1 MSGCRDRNPTCG
13 RFFWLCTRQPKNA
26 GNGAGARALSRIH
39 AYPHYLYSPP
49 GEDYYSADSP
59 ASASFFSSRAIF
71 ASASSSSFCSCAAV
85 FTFVNVLATGAAPL
99 PALAGSRGAVRGFA
113 FAPAHLRAN
122 QPVSWVHPMIL
133 HKVLSRRWRGLAGC
147 IDR

>member
-1 MSGCRDRNPTCG
+1 ME
-13 RFFWLCTRQPKNA
+13 
-26 GNGAGARALSRIH
+26 ARPAEETSIFPH
-39 AYPHYLYSPP
+39 YSYSETGIYPHYLYSPSAS
-49 GEDYYSADSP
+49 YSADSP

-99 PALAGSRGAVRGFA
+99 PALAGSKGAVRGAA

-133 HKVLSRRWRGLAGC
+133 H
-147 IDR
+147 

>member
-1 MSGCRDRNPTCG
+1 MSGCRVRNPTCG
-13 RFFWLCTRQPKNA
+13 RFLLGATCQKPTIHRKLVRARPFHA
-26 GNGAGARALSRIH
+26 GL
-39 AYPHYLYSPP
+39 YPHYLYSPP

-71 ASASSSSFCSCAAV
+71 ASASSNSFCSCAAV

-99 PALAGSRGAVRGFA
+99 PALAGSKGAVRGAA

>member
-1 MSGCRDRNPTCG
+1 MRWTTVENWCGHTPDFPCR
-13 RFFWLCTRQPKNA
+13 FIS
-26 GNGAGARALSRIH
+26 ALLIS
-39 AYPHYLYSPP
+39 
-49 GEDYYSADSP
+49 GEDYSADSP

-99 PALAGSRGAVRGFA
+99 PALAGSKGAVRGAA

-133 HKVLSRRWRGLAGC
+133 H
-147 IDR
+147 

>member
-1 MSGCRDRNPTCG
+1 MCG
-13 RFFWLCTRQPKNA
+13 HAPDFPHA
-26 GNGAGARALSRIH
+26 GL
-39 AYPHYLYSPP
+39 YPHYLYSPP
-49 GEDYYSADSP
+49 GEDYSADSP

-99 PALAGSRGAVRGFA
+99 PALAGSKGAVRGAA

-122 QPVSWVHPMIL
+122 QPVGSVHPMIL
-133 HKVLSRRWRGLAGC
+133 H
-147 IDR
+147 

>member
-1 MSGCRDRNPTCG
+1 MRWTTVENWCGHTPDFPCR
-13 RFFWLCTRQPKNA
+13 FIS
-26 GNGAGARALSRIH
+26 ALLIS
-39 AYPHYLYSPP
+39 

-71 ASASSSSFCSCAAV
+71 ASASSNSFCSCAAV

-99 PALAGSRGAVRGFA
+99 PALAGSKGAVRGAA

>member
-1 MSGCRDRNPTCG
+1 MSTKKQMCDA
-13 RFFWLCTRQPKNA
+13 RFSMPVYIRTTYTLR
-26 GNGAGARALSRIH
+26 
-39 AYPHYLYSPP
+39 P
-49 GEDYYSADSP
+49 GEDYSADSP

-133 HKVLSRRWRGLAGC
+133 HKVLSRRWRGRAGC

>member
-1 MSGCRDRNPTCG
+1 MQVR
-13 RFFWLCTRQPKNA
+13 
-26 GNGAGARALSRIH
+26 ARARFSPCRL
-39 AYPHYLYSPP
+39 YPHYLYSPP
-49 GEDYYSADSP
+49 GEGYYSADSP

-99 PALAGSRGAVRGFA
+99 PALAGSKGAVRGAA

>member
-13 RFFWLCTRQPKNA
+13 RFF
-26 GNGAGARALSRIH
+26 GARGNKKRWLLRWCGGSRPLSRIH
-39 AYPHYLYSPP
+39 AYPHYLYSLP

-71 ASASSSSFCSCAAV
+71 ASASSNSFCSCAAV

-133 HKVLSRRWRGLAGC
+133 H
-147 IDR
+147 